1 MENSYSL
8 KINKRFLNK
17 KTIFGF
23 FIIFLLIILSIF
35 APVFSKYS
43 YFETNLEIKN
53 TPPCFKHFF
62 GTDELGRD
70 IFTRVFIGCRISLF
84 IGITAAVIDMIIGVI
99 YGAISGYFGKKT
111 DEIMMRLSDIISSV
125 PYLLTAILLMVVMG
139 SGIKTIIIAITLT
152 GWINMARIIR
162 AQVLSIKK
170 LSFIEAGISYGAS
183 NMRIIFL
190 HILPNL
196 SSSIITTVA
205 VSVPLAIFTEAFLS
219 FLGLGVQAPTASLG
233 VMVSD
238 SLSALRYY
246 PFRLFFPAS
255 IIFIIMFSF
264 NLLSDGLRDL
274 FDPQEINE

>member
-1 MENSYSL
+1 M
-8 KINKRFLNK
+8 
-17 KTIFGF
+17 
-23 FIIFLLIILSIF
+23 
-35 APVFSKYS
+35 
-43 YFETNLEIKN
+43 
-53 TPPCFKHFF
+53 
-62 GTDELGRD
+62 
-70 IFTRVFIGCRISLF
+70 
-84 IGITAAVIDMIIGVI
+84 AALIDMIIGVI
-99 YGAISGYFGKKT
+99 YGAISGFFGKKT
-111 DEIMMRLSDIISSV
+111 DEIMMRIADVISTV

-170 LSFIEAGISYGAS
+170 LPYIEASISYGAS
-183 NMRIIFL
+183 NLRVIFF

-219 FLGLGVQAPTASLG
+219 FLGLGVEAPIASLG
-233 VMVSD
+233 VMVND

-255 IIFIIMFSF
+255 FIFIIMFSF
-264 NLLSDGLRDL
+264 NLLADGLRDF
-274 FDPQEINE
+274 FDPKEINE